1 MQHRPHDAYRTTYTY
16 LVYNAF
22 MYNIYIQSIY
32 VYTQQT
38 RTLGLHSFTVNE
50 YNDIYNTQP
59 RGYVNYVYSDE

>member
-1 MQHRPHDAYRTTYTY
+1 
-16 LVYNAF
+16 